1 MTTSLSI
8 CSSALLMIGADEISS
23 FEEGSRE
30 AKLCANLYDVT
41 LDELLQLYPWRFA
54 TAQKQLG
61 RLAADPLFGY
71 RHAFQLPADM
81 LRVLATDTG
90 RDYRLFEN
98 KLYSNAQTMR
108 ITYLQ
113 RPTEE
118 KLPAYFVRALELKMA
133 EILALALQED
143 SAKSRLMAEKAQAQV
158 LRARGVD
165 AQQQTTPLLDES
177 NFTLTQ
183 VRG

>member
-1 MTTSLSI
+1 MTTPLSI

-30 AKLCANLYDVT
+30 AKLCANLYGVT

-54 TAQKQLG
+54 TGQTQLA
-61 RLAADPLFGY
+61 RLTADPLFGF
-71 RHAFQLPADM
+71 RHAFQLPADT
-81 LRVLATDTG
+81 LRVLATDSG
-90 RDYRLFEN
+90 SNYRRFESRIYTN
-98 KLYSNAQTMR
+98 TESMR

-113 RPTEE
+113 RPSEAG
-118 KLPAYFVRALELKMA
+118 LPAYFTRALELKMA

-143 SAKSRLMAEKAQAQV
+143 ITKSRLMAEKAQAQI

-165 AQQQTTPLLDES
+165 AQQQPTPILDGR

-183 VRG
+183 VRS